1 MNGWKKYI
9 TPVLIVTVIMALVGV
24 IYGQLVAGQKENKA
38 KIEAA
43 CKDTDKKLEKKV
55 DNKTLQL
62 QIQLM
67 REQTKAVQMQID
79 MNKEQIKEI
88 KKVPK

>member
-1 MNGWKKYI
+1 MSEWRKYI
-9 TPVLIVTVIMALVGV
+9 TPVLITTVIVALIGV
-24 IYGQLVAGQKENKA
+24 VYGQLVAGQKENKA

-43 CKDTDKKLEKKV
+43 SKDTDKKLEKKV
-55 DNKTLQL
+55 DNATLQL

-79 MNKEQIKEI
+79 MNKERIKEI
-88 KKVPK
+88 KGGD